1 MGVQYLPLPFLPI
14 YCIDSRRRVIKGRS
28 FGDEGEEYERRGV
41 THCPYH
47 THTLR
52 VRVKRELW
60 VMIILGGEGIGRGGR
75 AWEVEVIGGC
85 EGAVREELRR
95 PGE

>member
-1 MGVQYLPLPFLPI
+1 
-14 YCIDSRRRVIKGRS
+14 
-28 FGDEGEEYERRGV
+28 
-41 THCPYH
+41 
-47 THTLR
+47 
-52 VRVKRELW
+52 
-60 VMIILGGEGIGRGGR
+60 MIILGGEGIGRGGR